1 MSVSN
6 MEKSESGLRIRVSDR
21 LRQDFI
27 AACRAGDQTA
37 ARVIRSFMRKFVET
51 KAPVRQEDLFLEK
64 KSDTWK

>member
-27 AACRAGDQTA
+27 AACRAG
-37 ARVIRSFMRKFVET
+37 
-51 KAPVRQEDLFLEK
+51 
-64 KSDTWK
+64 